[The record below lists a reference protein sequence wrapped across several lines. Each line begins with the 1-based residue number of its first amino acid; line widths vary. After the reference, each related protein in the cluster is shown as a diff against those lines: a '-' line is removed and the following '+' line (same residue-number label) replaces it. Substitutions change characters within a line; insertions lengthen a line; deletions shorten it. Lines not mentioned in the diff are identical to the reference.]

1 MVNRISFFSG
11 TYLARGYLVLFFGF
25 IEPKNI
31 WIRRIEDKVQ
41 CKASVQKSI
50 AKGCDDDDDDI
61 DNDDDDDLNPH
72 ASREI
77 KDEIIKRVFI
87 GSNA

>member
-1 MVNRISFFSG
+1 M
-11 TYLARGYLVLFFGF
+11 
-25 IEPKNI
+25 
-31 WIRRIEDKVQ
+31 Q

-50 AKGCDDDDDDI
+50 AKGCDDDDNDDAE